1 MHDLINNI
9 GFQDMIMNQNNST
22 FSNCYDSTEDE
33 DETLKTVGLWIEGV
47 LPIVIGVPGII
58 GNVVA
63 SVILSRKSMRN
74 SFNFLL
80 IALAIYD
87 SCYIF
92 LDILQKRK
100 ELHTSAY
107 IILFPYLLYP
117 LEMIAMTGSILLT
130 VAIALE
136 RYTAVHYPISYRQT
150 LKNADAMK
158 KRVAT
163 YLIPMTIICISFNV
177 TKFLELS
184 YQCEDL
190 TKIEAI
196 NNQTLYFTKLA
207 MKDLSF
213 STNNHRTDQFNND
226 LLPISKEAFDQ
237 ELTLSN
243 DTTCD
248 ENTISRR
255 YQIIVNEFRKT
266 PAYGIYFNCF
276 RFVCIGVIPFVL
288 LVVLNARIYSD
299 LQKRQIKKASNAVDK
314 NGDQKEALA
323 NKISDTAKIQ
333 VQSNKNDEAKITDQE
348 QIELAPLV
356 KKTSNPAS
364 NFNMSTKKK
373 EDQMRGQDRALA
385 FIMMGYV
392 MVFLICHSPRLLLNI
407 YELATVR

>member
-1 MHDLINNI
+1 M
-9 GFQDMIMNQNNST
+9 MNQDNNT
-22 FSNCYDSTEDE
+22 TLLNCYVSTDRET
-33 DETLKTVGLWIEGV
+33 ETLRVIGLWIEGV
-47 LPIVIGVPGII
+47 LPIVIGIPGII

-87 SCYIF
+87 SCYII
-92 LDILQKRK
+92 LDIFQKRK

-150 LKNADAMK
+150 MKNANAMK

-163 YLIPMTIICISFNV
+163 YLIPMTIICILFNV
-177 TKFLELS
+177 TKFMEMS
-184 YQCEDL
+184 YQCEDVL
-190 TKIEAI
+190 KIESI
-196 NNQTLYFTKLA
+196 NNRK
-207 MKDLSF
+207 F
-213 STNNHRTDQFNND
+213 SSANA
-226 LLPISKEAFDQ
+226 SKEAISSPIPSHDNDAYNNNLMQDFEEALNQDT
-237 ELTLSN
+237 LTDN
-243 DTTCD
+243 DTSCD
-248 ENTISRR
+248 ENTKTKR
-255 YQIIVNEFRKT
+255 YLIIVNEFRKT

-276 RFVCIGVIPFVL
+276 RFTCIGVIPFVL
-288 LVVLNARIYSD
+288 LVYLNAQIYSD
-299 LQKRQIKKASNAVDK
+299 LQKRQMNKGKKVSDALDK
-314 NGDQKEALA
+314 
-323 NKISDTAKIQ
+323 
-333 VQSNKNDEAKITDQE
+333 KNDEKKALAKKTSDLGKLQKQLSKTSESNVPEQE
-348 QIELAPLV
+348 QIEMAPLV
-356 KKTSNPAS
+356 KKTSNA
-364 NFNMSTKKK
+364 NMSAKKK

-407 YELATVR
+407 YELATIR